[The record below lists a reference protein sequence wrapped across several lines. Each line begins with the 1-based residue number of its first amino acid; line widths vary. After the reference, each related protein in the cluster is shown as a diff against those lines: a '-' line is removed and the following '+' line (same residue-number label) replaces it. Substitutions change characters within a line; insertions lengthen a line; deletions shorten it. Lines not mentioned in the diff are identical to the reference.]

1 MRFKALSVGLAVV
14 LAVGCTEQATSP
26 TALNDAAVAPTFNF
40 INGPAMPGNSG
51 IVRFELQE
59 VFLGADPKDELF
71 SVIGLT
77 VPLNESFFCGFGSF
91 PDNVEF
97 LTWQEW
103 FAGDAYHQHIQG
115 TDLMVEI
122 LDFDFECGD
131 ESIAVG
137 TADINV
143 VDNDLFV
150 SGTRTNSF
158 GYSAHGVLTDV
169 ATGSRVNYSETFRA
183 QIKKNGEFRALVEN
197 IKLTY
202 PGN

>member
-1 MRFKALSVGLAVV
+1 MRFKALSVALAAV
-14 LAVGCTEQATSP
+14 LVVGCTEQATSP

-59 VFLGADPKDELF
+59 VYIGADPKDEVF

-77 VPLNESFFCGFGSF
+77 VPLNESFFCGFGDF

-103 FAGDAYHQHIQG
+103 FAGDAYHQHVQG
-115 TDLMVEI
+115 KDLTVEI
-122 LDFDFECGD
+122 LDFEWDCGD

-137 TADINV
+137 TGDINV

-150 SGTRTNSF
+150 SDTRANSF

-169 ATGSRVNYSETFRA
+169 ATGARVNYSETFRGL
-183 QIKKNGEFRALVEN
+183 IRKNSGFLVLVEN
-197 IKLTY
+197 IHLVY